1 MNLAGKRVV
10 ITGGAGFIGSH
21 LVRELAPASDV
32 IVIDDFSTGTR
43 ENLAGVPGLTVREAD
58 VADPATFRDALEEAD
73 VIFHLAVRCL
83 RSSIGDP
90 LGTHHVNTLGTVN
103 LLLEASAARVERFV
117 YVSSSEVYGDA
128 ISTPMDE
135 DHPLNPRTPYA
146 ASKLAGEAYARSFE
160 RTYGLPVVVVRPF
173 NAYGPR
179 SHLDGA
185 SGELIPR
192 FVARAAAGLPLVIF
206 GDGHQTRNFTWVE
219 ETAAAIRLAGETDV
233 LVGETVNVAHGQPV
247 SVLEIA
253 HRVVEL
259 LGSSAPIVHRC
270 ERPGDVRCQHAGTRR
285 AAEVMGFEAAVS
297 IEEGLRRYIAWVQ
310 AQPQRS
316 LRAPE
321 EVVNWSSMSLD

>member
-1 MNLAGKRVV
+1 MNLAGKRVL

-32 IVIDDFSTGTR
+32 IVIDDFSTGRR
-43 ENLAGVPGLTVREAD
+43 ENLAGVPGLTVLEAD
-58 VADPATFRDALEEAD
+58 VCDPSTFRDVLEEVD
-73 VIFHLAVRCL
+73 VVFHLAVRCL

-90 LGTHHVNTLGTVN
+90 LGAHQVNTVGTLNV
-103 LLLEASAARVERFV
+103 LLAASAARIERFV

-128 ISTPMDE
+128 VSTPMDE

-146 ASKLAGEAYARSFE
+146 ASKLAGEACARSFM

-179 SHLDGA
+179 SHLDGP

-192 FVARAAAGLPLVIF
+192 FVARAAAGLPLAVF

-219 ETAAAIRLAGETDV
+219 ETAAGIRLAGETDA
-233 LVGETVNVAHGQPV
+233 LVGETVNIAHEQPV

-253 HRVVEL
+253 HLVREL

-270 ERPGDVRCQHAGTRR
+270 ERPGDVHCQHAGTRR
-285 AAEVMGFEAAVS
+285 AVDVMGFKAAVS
-297 IEEGLRRYIAWVQ
+297 IEEGLHRYITWVQ
-310 AQPQRS
+310 SQAEPT